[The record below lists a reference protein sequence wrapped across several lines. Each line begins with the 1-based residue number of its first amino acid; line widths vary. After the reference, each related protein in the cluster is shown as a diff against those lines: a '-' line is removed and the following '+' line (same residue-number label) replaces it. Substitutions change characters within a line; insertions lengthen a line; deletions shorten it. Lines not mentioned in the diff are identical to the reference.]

1 VSGSTG
7 HADPLAVSY
16 QGVGTLTGGNGG
28 CDGVI
33 EQAALL
39 QKRRLSSLG
48 DIRDQSVQQGAQ
60 PPDDLVLPGAE
71 GPDLVEGEFETR
83 EPTILFETGLPPRY
97 YIPPEDV
104 REDVLFKSQKTTQC
118 PY

>member
-1 VSGSTG
+1 MSGSTG
-7 HADPLAVSY
+7 HADTLAVGY

-33 EQAALL
+33 EQAALP

-60 PPDDLVLPGAE
+60 PPGDLVLPGAE
-71 GPDLVEGEFETR
+71 GPDLVEGELDE
-83 EPTILFETGLPPRY
+83 ILPGRSRVHQPDCAVAVGDNPGGQ
-97 YIPPEDV
+97 
-104 REDVLFKSQKTTQC
+104 VLRRRVMQ
-118 PY
+118 

>member
-16 QGVGTLTGGNGG
+16 QGVCTLTGGNGG

-33 EQAALL
+33 EQAALP
-39 QKRRLSSLG
+39 QKRRVSSLG

-60 PPDDLVLPGAE
+60 PPDDLVLPGA
-71 GPDLVEGEFETR
+71 GYTNRTAPWRSV
-83 EPTILFETGLPPRY
+83 TIPVDKCFAAA
-97 YIPPEDV
+97 
-104 REDVLFKSQKTTQC
+104 
-118 PY
+118 

>member
-1 VSGSTG
+1 
-7 HADPLAVSY
+7 LAVSY

-33 EQAALL
+33 EQAALP

-48 DIRDQSVQQGAQ
+48 DIRDQSVQQGAH

-71 GPDLVEGEFETR
+71 GPDLVEGELDE
-83 EPTILFETGLPPRY
+83 ILPGRNRVHQPDCAVAVGDDPGG
-97 YIPPEDV
+97 
-104 REDVLFKSQKTTQC
+104 QKC
-118 PY
+118 FAAA